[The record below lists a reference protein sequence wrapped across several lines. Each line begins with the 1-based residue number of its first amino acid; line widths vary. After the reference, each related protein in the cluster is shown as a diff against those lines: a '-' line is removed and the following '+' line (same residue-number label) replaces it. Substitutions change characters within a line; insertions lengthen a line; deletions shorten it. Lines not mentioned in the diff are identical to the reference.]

1 MIGLGTYAF
10 FWQHSA
16 ELPGTTRPVPPIG
29 LPEMLRRT
37 RELGV
42 DLFQICD
49 YLPLLGCSAA
59 ELRELRALADEL
71 GITLELGTRGVGV
84 DHLATFLSLA
94 EVLGASL
101 VRSMVNT
108 AEHRPSMAEA
118 EQLLRVALPA
128 YEAAGVT
135 LALETYEQVSSTDL
149 VGLVEAVGSDS
160 LGICLDPANSVAALE
175 LPKDVVERTAPHVAN
190 IHVKDFQFTRRG
202 GWVGFT
208 LEGAELGTGL
218 LDYDHLVATVQPE
231 ARGITQII
239 EHWLPWQ
246 GDYDETVRLENLW
259 NSHNIAYLRSK
270 ES

>member
-16 ELPGTTRPVPPIG
+16 KPLGFDAPEPLG
-29 LPEMLRRT
+29 LPDMLRRT
-37 RELGV
+37 SELGV
-42 DLFQICD
+42 ELFQICD
-49 YLPLLGCSAA
+49 YLPLLAYSAA
-59 ELRELRALADEL
+59 ELRELKALADDL

-84 DHLATFLSLA
+84 DHLATFLLLSDA
-94 EVLGASL
+94 LGASV

-108 AEHRPSMAEA
+108 ADHRPTMSEAEA
-118 EQLLRVALPA
+118 LLKQSLPGF
-128 YEAAGVT
+128 EAAGVT
-135 LALETYEQVSSTDL
+135 IALETYEQVSSADL
-149 VGLVEAVGSDS
+149 VSLVEAVGSDS
-160 LGICLDPANSVAALE
+160 LGICLDPANTVAALE
-175 LPKDVVERTAPHVAN
+175 NPKDVVERCAPYVAN

-218 LDYDHLVATVQPE
+218 LDYDHLVDTVQP
-231 ARGITQII
+231 ASRGITRII

-246 GDYDETVRLENLW
+246 EDFATTVALENAW
-259 NSHNIAYLRSK
+259 NSHNLDYLRSK